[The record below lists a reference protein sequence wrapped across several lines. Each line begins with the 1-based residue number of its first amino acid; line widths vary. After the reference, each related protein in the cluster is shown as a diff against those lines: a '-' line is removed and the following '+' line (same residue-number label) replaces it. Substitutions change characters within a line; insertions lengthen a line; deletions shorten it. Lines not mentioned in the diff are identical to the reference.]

1 MPLSVS
7 LVSDEKELTDID
19 RLRYKVYC
27 REWGYETPESHSSGM
42 VTDVYD
48 SNALHFAAKNESQK
62 IVGSVILIVD
72 SPEGFPIEK
81 YCQMNID
88 TTKLPREGLAEISR
102 LVIHR
107 DYRKRSDDN
116 FIYGPDEE
124 RRSIGSFEFPGSYQ
138 NQNISY
144 RRTDDKYMHKTGNR
158 RTRSETISDKRNR
171 HEVLLNLYKAVYQES
186 KRRNLTHWYAFM
198 TKGILTLLNKLGFE
212 FKAIGDPVDY
222 HGIRTPYLG
231 EIEKI
236 DQGLS
241 VNNPGL
247 SAEFN
252 NNI

>member
-7 LVSDEKELTDID
+7 LISDEKELTDIY

-27 REWGYETPESHSSGM
+27 REWGYKTPESHSSGM
-42 VTDVYD
+42 VKDVYD

-62 IVGSVILIVD
+62 IVGALMLIVD

-81 YCQMNID
+81 YCQIDID
-88 TTKLPREGLAEISR
+88 TSTLPREGLAEISR
-102 LVIHR
+102 LVVHR

-124 RRSIGSFEFPGSYQ
+124 RRSIGSFGFPGSYP
-138 NQNISY
+138 NQNTSY
-144 RRTDDKYMHKTGNR
+144 RRTNDKYMFKTGNR
-158 RTRSETISDKRNR
+158 RTSETISDKRNR
-171 HEVLLNLYKAVYQES
+171 HEVLLSLYKAVYQES

-198 TKGILTLLNKLGFE
+198 TKGILALLNKLSFD

-222 HGIRTPYLG
+222 HGIRTPCLG

-236 DQGLS
+236 TERLS
-241 VNNPGL
+241 VNNPEL
-247 SAEFN
+247 YAEFN
-252 NNI
+252 SNI